1 MSKGTFTTLAVWQ
14 GQAMVLAIVSAPQE
28 HHPYLKVSHVE
39 DLEQDGDDVLLE
51 EVLRQKGVPPP
62 LRVGCR

>member
-1 MSKGTFTTLAVWQ
+1 
-14 GQAMVLAIVSAPQE
+14 MVLAIVSAPQE